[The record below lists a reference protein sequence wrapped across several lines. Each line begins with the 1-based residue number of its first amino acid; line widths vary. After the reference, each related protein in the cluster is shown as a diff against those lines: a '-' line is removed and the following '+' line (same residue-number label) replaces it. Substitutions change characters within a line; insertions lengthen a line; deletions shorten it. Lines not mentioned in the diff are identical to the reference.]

1 MMKKAYEIS
10 GAELEVMQI
19 LWEHGNAMRVQEV
32 CDELLEGKWEYRT
45 VATLLLRMKEKGA
58 VKCHKEN
65 NVNYY
70 TPLLEKEAYTKSQTK
85 SFVQRLYNGSVKD
98 LAVSLFKS
106 DEMTKDDIE
115 EIRRLFDL

>member
-1 MMKKAYEIS
+1 MKRVHEIS
-10 GAELEVMQI
+10 GAELEIMQI
-19 LWEHGNAMRVQEV
+19 LWRHNKAMKVQEV
-32 CDELLEGKWEYRT
+32 CDELPVGKWEYRT

-65 NVNYY
+65 KINYY
-70 TPLLEKEAYTKSQTK
+70 TPILDKASYTQSQTK

-106 DEMTKDDIE
+106 DEMSKEDIE
-115 EIRRLFDL
+115 EIRSMFNL